1 MTKNQ
6 IDIMNTAIATYG
18 QDSQMLMAIEEMSEL
33 TKAICKYKRYGDNV
47 DDIAEEIADVTIML
61 EQLKMMFDVYP
72 EVEMNIDLK
81 LKRLERRLAYGEA

>member
-6 IDIMNTAIATYG
+6 IDIMNKAISTYG

-47 DDIAEEIADVTIML
+47 NDIAEEIADVTIML
-61 EQLKMMFDVYP
+61 DQLKMMFDVYP

-81 LKRLERRLAYGEA
+81 LKRLERRLAYAEA

>member
-1 MTKNQ
+1 MTRNQ
-6 IDIMNTAIATYG
+6 IDILNKAISTYG
-18 QDSQMLMAIEEMSEL
+18 HNSQMLMAIEEMSEL

-47 DDIAEEIADVTIML
+47 NDIAEEIADVTIML

-81 LKRLERRLAYGEA
+81 LKRLERRLAYAEA

>member
-6 IDIMNTAIATYG
+6 IDIMNKAISTYG

-47 DDIAEEIADVTIML
+47 NDIAEEIADVTIML

-81 LKRLERRLAYGEA
+81 LKRLERRLAYAEA